1 VNGLEKTLDLTKNT
15 QFLEEHIEISKNMF
29 KKKSKHGDGHTQCM
43 LRNYQ
48 KE

>member
-15 QFLEEHIEISKNMF
+15 QFLEEHIQISKNMF
-29 KKKSKHGDGHTQCM
+29 KKKSKHGDEHTQCK
-43 LRNYQ
+43 LGNFE